1 MPDRLAELR
10 RQRALIAEHLA
21 WLDRE
26 IAAAGPASTS
36 SPEPPTAS
44 VPEAASAPSPAGLA
58 PAAIPAAATTAKPGA
73 PATVGHAAEDDIATK
88 HLPTKRQPADIQQDV
103 RRGCLLYFSIA
114 ALLVI
119 GLCALLVWVSR
130 VYNKSHP
137 PAPAQPEP
145 EQVEQRH

>member
-1 MPDRLAELR
+1 MSTLAVTSPITQLPKCADVIAPSLYKSR
-10 RQRALIAEHLA
+10 NVRAKGLPE
-21 WLDRE
+21 E
-26 IAAAGPASTS
+26 PPGVQPTNGAGT
-36 SPEPPTAS
+36 PEPPPA
-44 VPEAASAPSPAGLA
+44 VLPVAIDPPDGALIPEAP
-58 PAAIPAAATTAKPGA
+58 
-73 PATVGHAAEDDIATK
+73 
-88 HLPTKRQPADIQQDV
+88 PADIKNDV